1 MRNTLILLIFLTP
14 NIILGQENYI
24 EKTIKNHFIKLDKIE
39 CKYTQKK
46 EISMIN
52 EPLVSTGILNYEK
65 GSDFIWTQETPFK
78 KIYLINEKAKNKF
91 DEYINKFIISIITGE
106 ILDDKKL
113 EVIYSQN
120 NDKYKI
126 IMTPKK
132 GAIKNK
138 LKTINLTFRKKT
150 ISLSRL
156 EIVFKNS
163 DVTNIYFY
171 EN

>member
-1 MRNTLILLIFLTP
+1 M
-14 NIILGQENYI
+14 
-24 EKTIKNHFIKLDKIE
+24 
-39 CKYTQKK
+39 
-46 EISMIN
+46 
-52 EPLVSTGILNYEK
+52 
-65 GSDFIWTQETPFK
+65 
-78 KIYLINEKAKNKF
+78 
-91 DEYINKFIISIITGE
+91 
-106 ILDDKKL
+106 DDKKL

-120 NDKYKI
+120 NDNYMI